1 VSENTWATL
10 LGIIFTTALALFT
23 LLLNEHYK
31 RASHLA
37 TELWELKHGLMKSI
51 GYHLSEIGTTLY
63 YDCLALSISY
73 IKDDYNSNK
82 VLYIWHYVIKP
93 SFGRLGSDKLTFQS
107 FKNFQEIMDP
117 TDQDYENLLASL
129 NAEIRYYHR
138 TMIQVLF
145 DKINIAKWEL
155 GLVVT
160 DRPMLDD
167 LNTIIEE
174 YANFYTDAPTA
185 KKNTTCLKTE

>member
-1 VSENTWATL
+1 
-10 LGIIFTTALALFT
+10 
-23 LLLNEHYK
+23 
-31 RASHLA
+31 
-37 TELWELKHGLMKSI
+37 
-51 GYHLSEIGTTLY
+51 
-63 YDCLALSISY
+63 
-73 IKDDYNSNK
+73 
-82 VLYIWHYVIKP
+82 
-93 SFGRLGSDKLTFQS
+93 
-107 FKNFQEIMDP
+107 MDP

-174 YANFYTDAPTA
+174 YANFYTDAPTG
-185 KKNTTCLKTE
+185 KEEYDMFKDGMSKNSFPYVTLLTTS